1 MARQRPGPRRVSRA
15 ALACSAAWVMSAF
28 SGCAGRAGPPQ
39 PAAAAPPGTA
49 ALTCDDSMKAA
60 FRRDEHTRI
69 VLVKAFRRGEPLTLA
84 ASPSAPPAPAA
95 LNDLCLVKV
104 VVGPGHPGSAGAPS
118 TSAGIGIEVW
128 LPAPSAW
135 NERIRNLGGGGWS
148 GDNQGST
155 TLIGNVAAAATA
167 AAGYVVGTTDTGH
180 AASHGDF
187 VLREGAFS
195 SGAFAMREDG
205 GINSVL
211 WHDFAR
217 RSLHELAL
225 VTKSLAQ
232 AYYRKAPKY
241 AYWEGCST
249 GGRQGYK
256 IAQEHPED
264 YDGYVIEAPALNWT
278 RFITSEL
285 YPQVVIQRDLGG
297 NLSNAQ
303 LAFVSAAAVSAC
315 DRVGGQHVGV
325 ILDPRQCRYDPTR
338 DAAVLCRG
346 AQGHGVAGNSPDASC
361 VSTAQAQAINK
372 IWYGQ
377 TADGRVPDPALDNAS
392 DATLSSSDHLWW
404 GLSRGTNLQ
413 LLAGDRAS
421 PPFFGPVPIAADM
434 VALESQDPTLAT
446 PSFANATGTG
456 ADGWKALTY
465 AGLANAYRQGEALQ
479 RFFGHINTDNPD
491 LTKLRDRGAK
501 IVHLHGWGDPL
512 ITPAGSI
519 NYYTRMAN
527 AMGGFAEAQKFDRLF
542 MVPGRGHCGGV
553 GSVSGNAGPAAD
565 ANSVPQPAAEQFF
578 DAMVAWV
585 EKQQAPESLVL
596 ASADG
601 SVTWPVCP
609 YPKKPT
615 YGGSGPVTT
624 ASSYRCR

>member
-1 MARQRPGPRRVSRA
+1 MAIETFDLACLRA
-15 ALACSAAWVMSAF
+15 ALACSAAWAMSAF
-28 SGCAGRAGPPQ
+28 SGCAGH
-39 PAAAAPPGTA
+39 AAPPGPA
-49 ALTCDDSMKAA
+49 PAAAPKPMALTCDDSMKAA
-60 FRRDEHTRI
+60 FRRDENTRI
-69 VLVKAFRRGEPLTLA
+69 VLVKAFKRGDPITLTGSS
-84 ASPSAPPAPAA
+84 ASPPAPAA
-95 LNDLCLVKV
+95 MIDLCLVKV
-104 VVGPGHPGSAGAPS
+104 VVGPGNPGSAGAPS

-128 LPAPSAW
+128 LPSPPAW

-167 AAGYVVGTTDTGH
+167 AAGYVTGTTDTGH
-180 AASHGDF
+180 AASSGDF
-187 VLREGAFS
+187 VLREGAWS

-211 WHDFAR
+211 WQDFAQ

-232 AYYRKAPKY
+232 AYYRKAPRY

-256 IAQEHPED
+256 IAQEHPEN
-264 YDGYVIEAPALNWT
+264 YDGYVIEAPAINWT
-278 RFITSEL
+278 RFITSQL
-285 YPQVVIQRDLGG
+285 YPQVVAQRDLGG
-297 NLSNAQ
+297 KLSNAQ
-303 LAFVSAAAVSAC
+303 LGFVSAAAVSAC
-315 DRVGGQHVGV
+315 DRVGGQHLGM

-346 AQGHGVAGNSPDASC
+346 AQGNAVAGTSTDAAC
-361 VSTAQAQAINK
+361 VTAAQANAINK

-392 DATLSSSDHLWW
+392 EETLSSSDHLWW

-413 LLAGDRAS
+413 LLAGDPVS

-434 VALESQDPTLAT
+434 VALASQDPTLAT
-446 PSFANATGTG
+446 SSFANATGKG

-479 RFFGHINTDNPD
+479 RPFGHINTDNPD

-501 IVHLHGWGDPL
+501 IIHFHGWGDPL

-519 NYYTRMAN
+519 NYYTRMSN
-527 AMGGFAEAQKFDRLF
+527 TMGGFAEAQKFDRLF

-565 ANSVPQPAAEQFF
+565 ANSVPQPAPEQFF
-578 DAMVAWV
+578 DAIVAWV
-585 EKQQAPESLVL
+585 EKQQAPDRIVL
-596 ASADG
+596 TSADA
-601 SVTWPVCP
+601 SVTLPVCP
-609 YPKKPT
+609 YPQKPT
-615 YGGSGPVTT
+615 YSGSGPIT
-624 ASSYRCR
+624 AASNYRCR